1 MGISI
6 KIGGGAAS
14 VPAATS
20 STAGKVR
27 LATNTETVTG
37 TATDIAVTPAGVAA
51 ALAGIVGG
59 MTYKGFWDAINAVPD
74 LSNAKQGDFYYVSA
88 AGTRYGKE
96 WAVGDHLVVNAN
108 MGGTIDGAKLDKIDS
123 TEMVSNLGDLLDV
136 TITSPTDGQGLVYDE
151 ATSQWVNSALVNVLD
166 DLDDVALNAL
176 TSSSYSN
183 STTSA
188 GLTNLRDHITE
199 IGSGLTA
206 IRTIPTS
213 LGATNLLLVSNIGLG
228 EVELR
233 VAGSAVFSVAGAPS
247 SDPITI
253 SAQTRAT
260 LTGSEVEGQVRWQ
273 VSTAALTP
281 RQSLTRIGA
290 ANWTNG
296 YINAYDVQGVASQG
310 EINNIQ
316 AELNATQ
323 AGAGLASDGSYTE
336 RTSSNYINS
345 STSLYSADTLLDS
358 AIKSEATTR
367 ASADT
372 TLQNNI
378 NAEAST
384 RASADT
390 TLQNNINAEASTR
403 ASADSAEASTRA
415 SADSALQA
423 ELDATQVG
431 AGLNADGSYS
441 APTSSYYLASAT
453 SLKNADSLLDTQLKS
468 VADDV
473 ATLGG
478 QLVASV
484 NTITPVAGDVTLTAT
499 DISGFATVATSGAYS
514 DLSGA
519 PVLADVATS
528 GAGVDVNIAHTA
540 VNYTAATPDLEA
552 HLAGID
558 TQLGVGLVTSV
569 NNVEPVGG
577 NVTLTAADL
586 SLATVATSGL
596 YSDLTGS
603 PVLATVATSGLYSDL
618 TGSPV
623 LATVATSGL
632 YSDLT
637 GSPVLATVATS
648 GAAGDVSVAAT
659 PVNYTA
665 ASPDVEAH
673 LAGIDT
679 VLGTLGGEIVATV
692 NGIAPVVGDVTVT
705 AQDIDTDHTAV
716 NYTAAGASVTEHL
729 AGVDTALGA
738 LASFDSTLQ
747 GEVNAIETGV
757 GLSAAGTYVP
767 PTSSNYINSSTS
779 VMSALNLLDVGTHN
793 AAILASTVYEAVPYS
808 NTIAVNQDPIEGVTD
823 NLLNG
828 LADATTYNK
837 LLVWVSPGSYSGN
850 TVYLNRSNLRFVA
863 NGAGTGGVGITE
875 LVSRALV
882 ISGAETTRVLVQGFQ
897 VEGGVTIASTLGR
910 HNFRDCQLV
919 GGLTVGGMPNF
930 ASFRDCDIGGTI
942 TIGADVTGVL
952 YFVNCDFAGAT
963 LVNNA
968 TAAQVIITNC
978 ANVPVAALASVTVV
992 GENGLSDASYLGAY
1006 SALALPNAT
1015 SFTGN
1020 ASELTFDL
1028 NASDIDS
1035 THTPVNYTAA
1045 TADIDAHLAGVD
1057 TVLGTLGGE
1066 IVATVNGIAPVVGDV
1081 TVTAQ
1086 DIDTNH
1092 TAVNYTAA
1100 GASVTEHLAGVD
1112 TAIGARPLTTATLL
1126 KSGNLSG
1133 LTSVSTARSN
1143 LGLGTAA
1150 VEDVGTAIG
1159 DVVQL
1164 VDVSGSAG
1172 LPAVDGS
1179 NITGL
1184 DYTNLTNVPTSF
1196 ITSLE
1201 YITDQNPLTLV
1212 AGKHYIMANA
1222 TDTLKVL
1229 TVPSSANGGDIIRIT
1244 NWGLGRLKL
1253 TTGGSNTTFLLSGL
1267 DVVGGATAGELF
1279 VESKCTVDLVGFDYV
1294 PAGLEPAWGVYFIS
1308 SIEIN
1313 TKGLT
1318 TTGQAIVYNA
1328 TTKKLEGGAAGDMV
1342 SGYTPTNYT
1351 IADGKFDSH
1360 FAGIDTD
1367 LGLKAATA
1375 DVLLSAN
1382 NLSDLADAATA
1393 RTNLGLGTAATLD
1406 VGTSANNVVQ
1416 LNSSAQLPAVDGSL
1430 LTNVASSVGA
1440 LDDIGDVTIT
1450 TPADRQVLTYDSAT
1464 SEWINL
1470 TIGKPAVTSASV
1482 SGSYSITTYAGSEEI
1497 FLLTTT
1503 AATTVSLPSAATV
1516 TSGFKYHIKNLG
1528 AFTLTL
1534 DPNGAQ
1540 TIDGASTFDISVQYA
1555 TISIVSDGA
1564 NWFVI

>member
-27 LATNTETVTG
+27 LATNAETVTG

-51 ALAGIVGG
+51 ALAGVVGG
-59 MTYKGFWDAINAVPD
+59 MTYKGFWDAITAVPD
-74 LSNAKQGDFYYVSA
+74 LSYAKKGDFYYVSG

-96 WAVGDHLVVNAN
+96 WAVGDHLVVNED

-199 IGSGLTA
+199 IVSGLTA

-247 SDPITI
+247 TDPITI

-431 AGLNADGSYS
+431 AGLNANGSYS
-441 APTSSYYLASAT
+441 APTSSNYLASAT

-499 DISGFATVATSGAYS
+499 DISGFATVATTGAYS

-519 PVLADVATS
+519 PALATVATTGAYSDLSGLPTLGTAAALDVGTSANNVVQLDGTAKLPAVDGSQLTNVVSSVAVADITDVTITSVADRQVLTYDSASSAWINSAVAYADVT
-528 GAGVDVNIAHTA
+528 G
-540 VNYTAATPDLEA
+540 TP
-552 HLAGID
+552 
-558 TQLGVGLVTSV
+558 T
-569 NNVEPVGG
+569 
-577 NVTLTAADL
+577 
-586 SLATVATSGL
+586 LATVATSGSYTDL
-596 YSDLTGS
+596 SNTPTLGTAAALDVGTSANNVVQLDGTAKLPAVDGSQLTGVIATVALNDVTDVTITS
-603 PVLATVATSGLYSDL
+603 AADRQVLTYDSASSEWINSAVAYADVTGTPTLATVATTGAYSDL
-618 TGSPV
+618 SGTPT
-623 LATVATSGL
+623 LATVATTGA
-632 YSDLT
+632 YSDLSGTPTLATVATT
-637 GSPVLATVATS
+637 GAYSDLSGLPTLGTAAALNVGASALNVVQLDASGKLPAVDGSQVTGITSSIGTLDQIGDVTITSVADRQVLTYDSASSEWINSAVAYADVTGTPTLATVATS
-648 GAAGDVSVAAT
+648 GAYSDLSGTPTLAT
-659 PVNYTA
+659 
-665 ASPDVEAH
+665 
-673 LAGIDT
+673 
-679 VLGTLGGEIVATV
+679 VAT
-692 NGIAPVVGDVTVT
+692 
-705 AQDIDTDHTAV
+705 
-716 NYTAAGASVTEHL
+716 S
-729 AGVDTALGA
+729 
-738 LASFDSTLQ
+738 
-747 GEVNAIETGV
+747 
-757 GLSAAGTYVP
+757 
-767 PTSSNYINSSTS
+767 
-779 VMSALNLLDVGTHN
+779 
-793 AAILASTVYEAVPYS
+793 
-808 NTIAVNQDPIEGVTD
+808 
-823 NLLNG
+823 
-828 LADATTYNK
+828 
-837 LLVWVSPGSYSGN
+837 
-850 TVYLNRSNLRFVA
+850 
-863 NGAGTGGVGITE
+863 
-875 LVSRALV
+875 
-882 ISGAETTRVLVQGFQ
+882 
-897 VEGGVTIASTLGR
+897 
-910 HNFRDCQLV
+910 
-919 GGLTVGGMPNF
+919 
-930 ASFRDCDIGGTI
+930 
-942 TIGADVTGVL
+942 
-952 YFVNCDFAGAT
+952 
-963 LVNNA
+963 
-968 TAAQVIITNC
+968 
-978 ANVPVAALASVTVV
+978 
-992 GENGLSDASYLGAY
+992 GAY
-1006 SALALPNAT
+1006 S
-1015 SFTGN
+1015 
-1020 ASELTFDL
+1020 D
-1028 NASDIDS
+1028 
-1035 THTPVNYTAA
+1035 
-1045 TADIDAHLAGVD
+1045 
-1057 TVLGTLGGE
+1057 
-1066 IVATVNGIAPVVGDV
+1066 
-1081 TVTAQ
+1081 
-1086 DIDTNH
+1086 
-1092 TAVNYTAA
+1092 
-1100 GASVTEHLAGVD
+1100 
-1112 TAIGARPLTTATLL
+1112 
-1126 KSGNLSG
+1126 LSG
-1133 LTSVSTARSN
+1133 TPT
-1143 LGLGTAA
+1143 LGTAA
-1150 VEDVGTAIG
+1150 ALDVGATIG

-1164 VDVSGSAG
+1164 EDVGGNPS

-1179 NITGL
+1179 QITGL
-1184 DYTNLTNVPTSF
+1184 DYTNLTGVPTSF
-1196 ITSLE
+1196 IQSLQ
-1201 YITDQNPLTLV
+1201 YITDQNALNLS
-1212 AGKHYIMANA
+1212 AGVHYIMANA
-1222 TDTLKVL
+1222 SGTTKVL

-1253 TTGGSNTTFLLSGL
+1253 TTGGSNNTYLLSGL
-1267 DVVGGATAGELF
+1267 DIVGGTTAGEVF
-1279 VESKCTVDLVGFDYV
+1279 VESKCTVDLVGFNYV
-1294 PAGLEPAWGVYFIS
+1294 AGGYQPAWGVYFIS

-1313 TKGLT
+1313 TKALT

-1328 TTKKLEGGAAGDMV
+1328 TTKKLEGGSAGDMA

-1351 IADGKFDSH
+1351 
-1360 FAGIDTD
+1360 T
-1367 LGLKAATA
+1367 
-1375 DVLLSAN
+1375 
-1382 NLSDLADAATA
+1382 
-1393 RTNLGLGTAATLD
+1393 
-1406 VGTSANNVVQ
+1406 
-1416 LNSSAQLPAVDGSL
+1416 
-1430 LTNVASSVGA
+1430 
-1440 LDDIGDVTIT
+1440 
-1450 TPADRQVLTYDSAT
+1450 
-1464 SEWINL
+1464 E
-1470 TIGKPAVTSASV
+1470 
-1482 SGSYSITTYAGSEEI
+1482 
-1497 FLLTTT
+1497 
-1503 AATTVSLPSAATV
+1503 
-1516 TSGFKYHIKNLG
+1516 
-1528 AFTLTL
+1528 
-1534 DPNGAQ
+1534 
-1540 TIDGASTFDISVQYA
+1540 
-1555 TISIVSDGA
+1555 
-1564 NWFVI
+1564 